1 MSVIPPASD
10 GHPEVSLVI
19 VTWNGRQHLEACL
32 DAVAAQDGPVHET
45 VLVDNA
51 SIDGTEA
58 FVRERYPWVRIV
70 RLPTNAGFAGGSNA
84 GARAARGRYLVF
96 LNNDTVVQGG
106 WLRALREGL
115 DEAKGVAMATSL
127 VVYMDAPAVIDSA
140 GDGMTRAGGAF
151 KRLHGRRAEL
161 AARSEEVFGACGA
174 AFIVPTALFL
184 VMGGFDEDFFASH
197 EDVDFSYR
205 AQLRG
210 WRCRYVAEAVV
221 HHKGSATLGRIKSGQ
236 VFLAQRNSE
245 WLYWKNTPGP
255 LLVRSGLDHV
265 VYNLAAAVHFARL
278 GLLGTFLRAKWAAL
292 AGLGPLLRKRAEV
305 QRART
310 VSSGEIWRKLEP
322 RWLRLKLSE
331 EKFEIAIARRS
342 AEASA
347 PRQES

>member
-1 MSVIPPASD
+1 MSIQRTGAQIIWECLGHEGVRTVFGYPGGAILPAYD
-10 GHPEVSLVI
+10 
-19 VTWNGRQHLEACL
+19 AML
-32 DAVAAQDGPVHET
+32 DFPIRH
-45 VLVDNA
+45 VLVRHEQGA
-51 SIDGTEA
+51 THMADG
-58 FVRERYPWVRIV
+58 Y
-70 RLPTNAGFAGGSNA
+70 
-84 GARAARGRYLVF
+84 ARASGEV
-96 LNNDTVVQGG
+96 
-106 WLRALREGL
+106 
-115 DEAKGVAMATSL
+115 GVAMATSL

-184 VMGGFDEDFFASH
+184 AMGGFDEDFFASH

-331 EKFEIAIARRS
+331 EKFEIAIARR
-342 AEASA
+342 APEAPA
-347 PRQES
+347 PKAGS